1 MEDSKLQKL
10 HETLKALAPK
20 GKVGGLGFYAK
31 AGHRS
36 RRSAADGMPE
46 DKRALYS
53 FFVRAGDGPS
63 GHTHFADDGDKKL
76 KKPDK
81 KPKPVRGDQQ
91 KLRKGSA
98 SLLLRSTRSASRS
111 DRSRLLLRALVRRA
125 CDRANDGQK
134 DRRQP
139 FQCGASAASGATSCR
154 AAHDRSLCA
163 HLPAARVARSQEL
176 TKKIQQRIE
185 QTMASRASTD
195 GGGLQMVSADATAE
209 GLKPLKAGPLVKAK
223 R

>member
-63 GHTHFADDGDKKL
+63 GHTHFADEGDKKL
-76 KKPDK
+76 KKK
-81 KPKPVRGDQQ
+81 KKKKTKAPPPPSSDESSSSSSEDEDEAPPPPK
-91 KLRKGSA
+91 KTKKRKEAAARLVDIDAAYESA
-98 SLLLRSTRSASRS
+98 QAAKARSIDEAFAAS
-111 DRSRLLLRALVRRA
+111 
-125 CDRANDGQK
+125 Q
-134 DRRQP
+134 
-139 FQCGASAASGATSCR
+139 ASAAAPKKKKRKNGAAPVKKEKKRKKSKK
-154 AAHDRSLCA
+154 DR
-163 HLPAARVARSQEL
+163 
-176 TKKIQQRIE
+176 
-185 QTMASRASTD
+185 
-195 GGGLQMVSADATAE
+195 
-209 GLKPLKAGPLVKAK
+209 
-223 R
+223 

>member
-63 GHTHFADDGDKKL
+63 GHTHFADEGDKKL
-76 KKPDK
+76 KKK
-81 KPKPVRGDQQ
+81 KKKKKTKAPPPPSSDESSSSSSEDEAPPPPKKTKKRKEAAARLADIDAAYDSAQAAKARSIDEAFAASQREAPPKKKKRKNGAAPV
-91 KLRKGSA
+91 KKEKKRKKSKK
-98 SLLLRSTRSASRS
+98 
-111 DRSRLLLRALVRRA
+111 
-125 CDRANDGQK
+125 K
-134 DRRQP
+134 DR
-139 FQCGASAASGATSCR
+139 
-154 AAHDRSLCA
+154 
-163 HLPAARVARSQEL
+163 
-176 TKKIQQRIE
+176 
-185 QTMASRASTD
+185 
-195 GGGLQMVSADATAE
+195 
-209 GLKPLKAGPLVKAK
+209 
-223 R
+223 

>member
-76 KKPDK
+76 KKK
-81 KPKPVRGDQQ
+81 K
-91 KLRKGSA
+91 RKKKAPPPPSSDESSSSSSSEDEAPSRKRLADIDAAYESA
-98 SLLLRSTRSASRS
+98 QAAKARSIDEAFAAS
-111 DRSRLLLRALVRRA
+111 
-125 CDRANDGQK
+125 Q
-134 DRRQP
+134 
-139 FQCGASAASGATSCR
+139 ASAAAPPKKKKKKNGAAPVRKEKKRKKSKK
-154 AAHDRSLCA
+154 DR
-163 HLPAARVARSQEL
+163 
-176 TKKIQQRIE
+176 
-185 QTMASRASTD
+185 
-195 GGGLQMVSADATAE
+195 
-209 GLKPLKAGPLVKAK
+209 
-223 R
+223 

>member
-76 KKPDK
+76 KKK
-81 KPKPVRGDQQ
+81 KKKKKAPPPPSSDESSSSSSEDEAPS
-91 KLRKGSA
+91 RKRLADIGAAYESA
-98 SLLLRSTRSASRS
+98 QAAKARSIDEAFAAS
-111 DRSRLLLRALVRRA
+111 
-125 CDRANDGQK
+125 Q
-134 DRRQP
+134 
-139 FQCGASAASGATSCR
+139 ASAAAPKKKKRKNGATPVKKEKKRKKSKK
-154 AAHDRSLCA
+154 DR
-163 HLPAARVARSQEL
+163 
-176 TKKIQQRIE
+176 
-185 QTMASRASTD
+185 
-195 GGGLQMVSADATAE
+195 
-209 GLKPLKAGPLVKAK
+209 
-223 R
+223 

>member
-63 GHTHFADDGDKKL
+63 GHTHFADEGDKKL
-76 KKPDK
+76 KKK
-81 KPKPVRGDQQ
+81 KKKKTKAPPPPSSDESSSSSSEDEAPPPPKKTKKRKEAAVRLADIDAAYE
-91 KLRKGSA
+91 SA
-98 SLLLRSTRSASRS
+98 QAAKARSIDEAFAAS
-111 DRSRLLLRALVRRA
+111 
-125 CDRANDGQK
+125 Q
-134 DRRQP
+134 
-139 FQCGASAASGATSCR
+139 ASAAAPKKKKRKNGATPVKKEKKRKKSKKK
-154 AAHDRSLCA
+154 DR
-163 HLPAARVARSQEL
+163 
-176 TKKIQQRIE
+176 
-185 QTMASRASTD
+185 
-195 GGGLQMVSADATAE
+195 
-209 GLKPLKAGPLVKAK
+209 
-223 R
+223 

>member
-63 GHTHFADDGDKKL
+63 GHTHFAEEGDKKL
-76 KKPDK
+76 KKK
-81 KPKPVRGDQQ
+81 KKKKKTKAPPPPSSDESSSSSSEDEDEAPPPPKKTKKRKEAAARLADIDAAYDSAQAAKARSIDEAFAASQSKAAPKKKKRKNGAAPV
-91 KLRKGSA
+91 KEKKRKKSKK
-98 SLLLRSTRSASRS
+98 
-111 DRSRLLLRALVRRA
+111 
-125 CDRANDGQK
+125 K
-134 DRRQP
+134 DR
-139 FQCGASAASGATSCR
+139 
-154 AAHDRSLCA
+154 
-163 HLPAARVARSQEL
+163 
-176 TKKIQQRIE
+176 
-185 QTMASRASTD
+185 
-195 GGGLQMVSADATAE
+195 
-209 GLKPLKAGPLVKAK
+209 
-223 R
+223 

>member
-76 KKPDK
+76 KKK
-81 KPKPVRGDQQ
+81 KKKKKTKAPPPPSSDESSSSSSEDEDEAPPPPPKKTKKRKEAAARLADIDAAYESAQAAKARSIDEAFAASQREAAPKKKKRKNGAAPV
-91 KLRKGSA
+91 KEKRKKSKK
-98 SLLLRSTRSASRS
+98 
-111 DRSRLLLRALVRRA
+111 
-125 CDRANDGQK
+125 K
-134 DRRQP
+134 DR
-139 FQCGASAASGATSCR
+139 
-154 AAHDRSLCA
+154 
-163 HLPAARVARSQEL
+163 
-176 TKKIQQRIE
+176 
-185 QTMASRASTD
+185 
-195 GGGLQMVSADATAE
+195 
-209 GLKPLKAGPLVKAK
+209 
-223 R
+223 

>member
-76 KKPDK
+76 KKKEEEEDEGAAAALLSMSRRRRRCRPRTRTRTRAPPPPPK
-81 KPKPVRGDQQ
+81 KTK
-91 KLRKGSA
+91 KRKEA
-98 SLLLRSTRSASRS
+98 
-111 DRSRLLLRALVRRA
+111 
-125 CDRANDGQK
+125 
-134 DRRQP
+134 
-139 FQCGASAASGATSCR
+139 
-154 AAHDRSLCA
+154 
-163 HLPAARVARSQEL
+163 AARLADIDAAYESAQAAKARSIDEAFA
-176 TKKIQQRIE
+176 
-185 QTMASRASTD
+185 ASRAQAAAPKKKKRKN
-195 GGGLQMVSADATAE
+195 GAATRQKGEEAH
-209 GLKPLKAGPLVKAK
+209 KV
-223 R
+223 

>member
-63 GHTHFADDGDKKL
+63 GHTHFADEGDKKL
-76 KKPDK
+76 KKKKKKKKTKAPPPPSSDDDDDDSSEEGGGGAFVFFFFFFFLSFLSPSSAKCVCPDG
-81 KPKPVRGDQQ
+81 P
-91 KLRKGSA
+91 S
-98 SLLLRSTRSASRS
+98 
-111 DRSRLLLRALVRRA
+111 
-125 CDRANDGQK
+125 
-134 DRRQP
+134 
-139 FQCGASAASGATSCR
+139 
-154 AAHDRSLCA
+154 
-163 HLPAARVARSQEL
+163 PAL
-176 TKKIQQRIE
+176 TKKE
-185 QTMASRASTD
+185 YNALLSSGMP
-195 GGGLQMVSADATAE
+195 SAADRRDRWPALA
-209 GLKPLKAGPLVKAK
+209 
-223 R
+223 

>member
-63 GHTHFADDGDKKL
+63 GHTHFADEGDKKL
-76 KKPDK
+76 KKK
-81 KPKPVRGDQQ
+81 KKKKKTKAPPPPSSDESSSSSSEDEAPPPPKKTKKRKEAAARLADIDAAYDSAQAAKARSIDEVFAASQSAAAPKKKKKKKNGAAPV
-91 KLRKGSA
+91 KKEKKRKKSKK
-98 SLLLRSTRSASRS
+98 
-111 DRSRLLLRALVRRA
+111 
-125 CDRANDGQK
+125 K
-134 DRRQP
+134 DR
-139 FQCGASAASGATSCR
+139 
-154 AAHDRSLCA
+154 
-163 HLPAARVARSQEL
+163 
-176 TKKIQQRIE
+176 
-185 QTMASRASTD
+185 
-195 GGGLQMVSADATAE
+195 
-209 GLKPLKAGPLVKAK
+209 
-223 R
+223 

>member
-63 GHTHFADDGDKKL
+63 GHTHFADEGDKKL
-76 KKPDK
+76 KKK
-81 KPKPVRGDQQ
+81 KKKKTKAPPPPSSDESSSSSSEDEAPPPPKKTKKRKEAAARLADIDAAYESAQAAKARSIDEAFAASQREAAPTKKKKTNGAAPV
-91 KLRKGSA
+91 KKEKKRKKSKK
-98 SLLLRSTRSASRS
+98 
-111 DRSRLLLRALVRRA
+111 
-125 CDRANDGQK
+125 K
-134 DRRQP
+134 DR
-139 FQCGASAASGATSCR
+139 
-154 AAHDRSLCA
+154 
-163 HLPAARVARSQEL
+163 
-176 TKKIQQRIE
+176 
-185 QTMASRASTD
+185 
-195 GGGLQMVSADATAE
+195 
-209 GLKPLKAGPLVKAK
+209 
-223 R
+223 

>member
-76 KKPDK
+76 KKK
-81 KPKPVRGDQQ
+81 KKKKKTKAPPPPSSDESSSSSSEDEAPSRKRLADIDAAYDSAQAAKARSIDEAFAASQREAAPKKKKRKNGAAPV
-91 KLRKGSA
+91 KKEKKRKKSK
-98 SLLLRSTRSASRS
+98 
-111 DRSRLLLRALVRRA
+111 
-125 CDRANDGQK
+125 K
-134 DRRQP
+134 DR
-139 FQCGASAASGATSCR
+139 
-154 AAHDRSLCA
+154 
-163 HLPAARVARSQEL
+163 
-176 TKKIQQRIE
+176 
-185 QTMASRASTD
+185 
-195 GGGLQMVSADATAE
+195 
-209 GLKPLKAGPLVKAK
+209 
-223 R
+223 

>member
-76 KKPDK
+76 KKK
-81 KPKPVRGDQQ
+81 KKKKKAPPPPSSDESSSSSSEDEAPS
-91 KLRKGSA
+91 RKRLADIDAAYESA
-98 SLLLRSTRSASRS
+98 QAAKARSIDEAFAAS
-111 DRSRLLLRALVRRA
+111 
-125 CDRANDGQK
+125 Q
-134 DRRQP
+134 
-139 FQCGASAASGATSCR
+139 ASAAPKKKKRKNGAAPVKKEKKRKKSKKK
-154 AAHDRSLCA
+154 DR
-163 HLPAARVARSQEL
+163 
-176 TKKIQQRIE
+176 
-185 QTMASRASTD
+185 
-195 GGGLQMVSADATAE
+195 
-209 GLKPLKAGPLVKAK
+209 
-223 R
+223 

>member
-76 KKPDK
+76 KKK
-81 KPKPVRGDQQ
+81 KKKKKKTKAPPPPSSDESSSSSSSEDEAPS
-91 KLRKGSA
+91 RKRLADIDAAYESA
-98 SLLLRSTRSASRS
+98 QAAKARSIDEAFAAS
-111 DRSRLLLRALVRRA
+111 
-125 CDRANDGQK
+125 Q
-134 DRRQP
+134 
-139 FQCGASAASGATSCR
+139 ASAAAPKKQKKRKNGAAPVKKEKKRKKSKK
-154 AAHDRSLCA
+154 DR
-163 HLPAARVARSQEL
+163 
-176 TKKIQQRIE
+176 
-185 QTMASRASTD
+185 
-195 GGGLQMVSADATAE
+195 
-209 GLKPLKAGPLVKAK
+209 
-223 R
+223 

>member
-63 GHTHFADDGDKKL
+63 GHTHFADEGDKKL
-76 KKPDK
+76 KKK
-81 KPKPVRGDQQ
+81 KKKKKTKAPPPPSSDESSSSSSEDEAPPPPK
-91 KLRKGSA
+91 KTKKRKEAAARLADIDAAYDSA
-98 SLLLRSTRSASRS
+98 QAAKARSIDEAFAAS
-111 DRSRLLLRALVRRA
+111 
-125 CDRANDGQK
+125 Q
-134 DRRQP
+134 
-139 FQCGASAASGATSCR
+139 ASAAAPKKQKKRKNGAAPVKEKRKKSKKK
-154 AAHDRSLCA
+154 DR
-163 HLPAARVARSQEL
+163 
-176 TKKIQQRIE
+176 
-185 QTMASRASTD
+185 
-195 GGGLQMVSADATAE
+195 
-209 GLKPLKAGPLVKAK
+209 
-223 R
+223 

>member
-63 GHTHFADDGDKKL
+63 GHTHFADEGDKKL
-76 KKPDK
+76 KKK
-81 KPKPVRGDQQ
+81 KKKKTKAPPPPSSDESSSSSSEDEAPPPPKKTKKRKEAAARLADIDAAYDSAQAAKARSIDEAFAASQSKAAPKKKRKNGAAPV
-91 KLRKGSA
+91 KEKRKKSKK
-98 SLLLRSTRSASRS
+98 
-111 DRSRLLLRALVRRA
+111 
-125 CDRANDGQK
+125 K
-134 DRRQP
+134 DR
-139 FQCGASAASGATSCR
+139 
-154 AAHDRSLCA
+154 
-163 HLPAARVARSQEL
+163 
-176 TKKIQQRIE
+176 
-185 QTMASRASTD
+185 
-195 GGGLQMVSADATAE
+195 
-209 GLKPLKAGPLVKAK
+209 
-223 R
+223 

>member
-63 GHTHFADDGDKKL
+63 GHTHFADEGDKKL
-76 KKPDK
+76 KKK
-81 KPKPVRGDQQ
+81 KKKKKKTKAPPPPSSDESSSSSSSEDEDEAPPPPK
-91 KLRKGSA
+91 KTKKRKEAAARLADIDAAYDSA
-98 SLLLRSTRSASRS
+98 QAAKARSIDEAFAAS
-111 DRSRLLLRALVRRA
+111 
-125 CDRANDGQK
+125 Q
-134 DRRQP
+134 
-139 FQCGASAASGATSCR
+139 ASAAAPKKKKKRTNGAAPVKEKKR
-154 AAHDRSLCA
+154 KK
-163 HLPAARVARSQEL
+163 
-176 TKKIQQRIE
+176 TKKKDR
-185 QTMASRASTD
+185 
-195 GGGLQMVSADATAE
+195 
-209 GLKPLKAGPLVKAK
+209 
-223 R
+223 

>member
-63 GHTHFADDGDKKL
+63 GHTHFADEGAPASQL
-76 KKPDK
+76 RWPLSQI
-81 KPKPVRGDQQ
+81 PHVRGQFSMIAPSRCRSVSCAMRSRTKHVLSTSLTHQFEKSGADVVCTASAITRAQLAHVHVRMPLLSSTQ
-91 KLRKGSA
+91 SDSSAPYEGPSA
-98 SLLLRSTRSASRS
+98 S
-111 DRSRLLLRALVRRA
+111 
-125 CDRANDGQK
+125 
-134 DRRQP
+134 
-139 FQCGASAASGATSCR
+139 
-154 AAHDRSLCA
+154 
-163 HLPAARVARSQEL
+163 
-176 TKKIQQRIE
+176 I
-185 QTMASRASTD
+185 
-195 GGGLQMVSADATAE
+195 
-209 GLKPLKAGPLVKAK
+209 
-223 R
+223 

>member
-63 GHTHFADDGDKKL
+63 GHTHFAEEGDKKL
-76 KKPDK
+76 KKK
-81 KPKPVRGDQQ
+81 KKKKTKAPPPPSSDESSSSSSEDEDEAPPPPKKTKKRKEAAARLADIDAAYDSAQAAKARSIDEAFAASQREAAPKKKKRKNGAAPVR
-91 KLRKGSA
+91 KEKKRKKSK
-98 SLLLRSTRSASRS
+98 
-111 DRSRLLLRALVRRA
+111 
-125 CDRANDGQK
+125 K
-134 DRRQP
+134 DR
-139 FQCGASAASGATSCR
+139 
-154 AAHDRSLCA
+154 
-163 HLPAARVARSQEL
+163 
-176 TKKIQQRIE
+176 
-185 QTMASRASTD
+185 
-195 GGGLQMVSADATAE
+195 
-209 GLKPLKAGPLVKAK
+209 
-223 R
+223 

>member
-76 KKPDK
+76 KKK
-81 KPKPVRGDQQ
+81 KKKKAPPPPSSDESSSSSSEDEAPPPPK
-91 KLRKGSA
+91 KTKKRKEAAARLADIDAAYESA
-98 SLLLRSTRSASRS
+98 QAAKARSIDEAFAAS
-111 DRSRLLLRALVRRA
+111 
-125 CDRANDGQK
+125 Q
-134 DRRQP
+134 
-139 FQCGASAASGATSCR
+139 ASAAAPKKKKKRKNGAAPVKKEKKRKKSKK
-154 AAHDRSLCA
+154 DR
-163 HLPAARVARSQEL
+163 
-176 TKKIQQRIE
+176 
-185 QTMASRASTD
+185 
-195 GGGLQMVSADATAE
+195 
-209 GLKPLKAGPLVKAK
+209 
-223 R
+223 

>member
-63 GHTHFADDGDKKL
+63 GHTHFADEGDKKL
-76 KKPDK
+76 KKK
-81 KPKPVRGDQQ
+81 KKKKTKAPPPPSSDESSSSSSEDEDEAPPPPK
-91 KLRKGSA
+91 KTKKRKEAAARLADIDAAYESA
-98 SLLLRSTRSASRS
+98 QAAKARSIDEAFAAS
-111 DRSRLLLRALVRRA
+111 
-125 CDRANDGQK
+125 Q
-134 DRRQP
+134 
-139 FQCGASAASGATSCR
+139 ASAAAPKKKKRKNGAAPVKKEKKRKKSKK
-154 AAHDRSLCA
+154 DR
-163 HLPAARVARSQEL
+163 
-176 TKKIQQRIE
+176 
-185 QTMASRASTD
+185 
-195 GGGLQMVSADATAE
+195 
-209 GLKPLKAGPLVKAK
+209 
-223 R
+223 

>member
-63 GHTHFADDGDKKL
+63 GHTHFADEGDKKL
-76 KKPDK
+76 KKK
-81 KPKPVRGDQQ
+81 KKKKKAPPPPSSDESSSSSSEDEAPPPPPKKTKKRKEVAARLADIDAAYESAQAAKARSIDDAFAASQSKAAPKKKKRKNGAAPV
-91 KLRKGSA
+91 KKEKKRKKSK
-98 SLLLRSTRSASRS
+98 
-111 DRSRLLLRALVRRA
+111 
-125 CDRANDGQK
+125 K
-134 DRRQP
+134 DR
-139 FQCGASAASGATSCR
+139 
-154 AAHDRSLCA
+154 
-163 HLPAARVARSQEL
+163 
-176 TKKIQQRIE
+176 
-185 QTMASRASTD
+185 
-195 GGGLQMVSADATAE
+195 
-209 GLKPLKAGPLVKAK
+209 
-223 R
+223 

>member
-63 GHTHFADDGDKKL
+63 GHTHFADEGDKKL
-76 KKPDK
+76 KKK
-81 KPKPVRGDQQ
+81 KKKKKAKAPPPPSSSDESSSSSSSEDEDEAPPPPPKKTKKRKEAAARLADIDAAYESAQAAKARSIDEAFAASQSKAAPKKKKRKNGAAPV
-91 KLRKGSA
+91 KKEKKRKKSK
-98 SLLLRSTRSASRS
+98 
-111 DRSRLLLRALVRRA
+111 
-125 CDRANDGQK
+125 K
-134 DRRQP
+134 DR
-139 FQCGASAASGATSCR
+139 
-154 AAHDRSLCA
+154 
-163 HLPAARVARSQEL
+163 
-176 TKKIQQRIE
+176 
-185 QTMASRASTD
+185 
-195 GGGLQMVSADATAE
+195 
-209 GLKPLKAGPLVKAK
+209 
-223 R
+223 

>member
-63 GHTHFADDGDKKL
+63 GHTHFADEGDKKL
-76 KKPDK
+76 KKK
-81 KPKPVRGDQQ
+81 KKKKKTKAPPPPSSDESSSSSSEDEAPPPPK
-91 KLRKGSA
+91 KTKKRKEAAARLADIDAAYDSA
-98 SLLLRSTRSASRS
+98 QAAKARSIDEAFAASQREAAPKKKKRKKS
-111 DRSRLLLRALVRRA
+111 KK
-125 CDRANDGQK
+125 K
-134 DRRQP
+134 DR
-139 FQCGASAASGATSCR
+139 
-154 AAHDRSLCA
+154 
-163 HLPAARVARSQEL
+163 
-176 TKKIQQRIE
+176 
-185 QTMASRASTD
+185 
-195 GGGLQMVSADATAE
+195 
-209 GLKPLKAGPLVKAK
+209 
-223 R
+223 

>member
-76 KKPDK
+76 KKK
-81 KPKPVRGDQQ
+81 KKKKKTKAPPPPSSDESSSSSSSEDEAPS
-91 KLRKGSA
+91 RKRLADIDAAYESA
-98 SLLLRSTRSASRS
+98 QAAKARSIDEAFAAS
-111 DRSRLLLRALVRRA
+111 
-125 CDRANDGQK
+125 Q
-134 DRRQP
+134 
-139 FQCGASAASGATSCR
+139 ASAAPPKKKKRKNGAAPVKKEKKRKKSKKK
-154 AAHDRSLCA
+154 DR
-163 HLPAARVARSQEL
+163 
-176 TKKIQQRIE
+176 
-185 QTMASRASTD
+185 
-195 GGGLQMVSADATAE
+195 
-209 GLKPLKAGPLVKAK
+209 
-223 R
+223 

>member
-63 GHTHFADDGDKKL
+63 GHTHFADEGDKKL
-76 KKPDK
+76 KKK
-81 KPKPVRGDQQ
+81 KKKKKAPPPPSSDESSSSSSSEDEDEAPPPPKKTKKRKEAAARLADIDAAYDSAQAAKARSIDEAFAASQSAAAPKKKKKKTNGAAPV
-91 KLRKGSA
+91 KKEKKRKKSKK
-98 SLLLRSTRSASRS
+98 
-111 DRSRLLLRALVRRA
+111 
-125 CDRANDGQK
+125 K
-134 DRRQP
+134 DR
-139 FQCGASAASGATSCR
+139 
-154 AAHDRSLCA
+154 
-163 HLPAARVARSQEL
+163 
-176 TKKIQQRIE
+176 
-185 QTMASRASTD
+185 
-195 GGGLQMVSADATAE
+195 
-209 GLKPLKAGPLVKAK
+209 
-223 R
+223 

>member
-63 GHTHFADDGDKKL
+63 GHTHFADEGDKKL
-76 KKPDK
+76 KKK
-81 KPKPVRGDQQ
+81 KKKKKKTKAPPPPSSDESSSSSSSSEDEAPS
-91 KLRKGSA
+91 RKRLADIDAAYESA
-98 SLLLRSTRSASRS
+98 QAAKARSIDEAFAAS
-111 DRSRLLLRALVRRA
+111 
-125 CDRANDGQK
+125 Q
-134 DRRQP
+134 
-139 FQCGASAASGATSCR
+139 ASAAAPKKKKRKNGAAPVKKEKKRKKSKKK
-154 AAHDRSLCA
+154 DR
-163 HLPAARVARSQEL
+163 
-176 TKKIQQRIE
+176 
-185 QTMASRASTD
+185 
-195 GGGLQMVSADATAE
+195 
-209 GLKPLKAGPLVKAK
+209 
-223 R
+223 

>member
-76 KKPDK
+76 KKK
-81 KPKPVRGDQQ
+81 KKKKKKTKAPPPPSSDESSSSSSSEDEAPS
-91 KLRKGSA
+91 RKRLADIDAAYESA
-98 SLLLRSTRSASRS
+98 QAAKARSIDEAFAAS
-111 DRSRLLLRALVRRA
+111 
-125 CDRANDGQK
+125 Q
-134 DRRQP
+134 
-139 FQCGASAASGATSCR
+139 ASAAAPKKKKKRKNGAAPVKKEKKRKKSKK
-154 AAHDRSLCA
+154 DR
-163 HLPAARVARSQEL
+163 
-176 TKKIQQRIE
+176 
-185 QTMASRASTD
+185 
-195 GGGLQMVSADATAE
+195 
-209 GLKPLKAGPLVKAK
+209 
-223 R
+223 

>member
-63 GHTHFADDGDKKL
+63 GHTHFAEEGDKKL
-76 KKPDK
+76 KKK
-81 KPKPVRGDQQ
+81 KKKKKTKAPPPPSSDESSSSSSEDEAPPPPK
-91 KLRKGSA
+91 KTKKRKEAAARLADIDAAYESA
-98 SLLLRSTRSASRS
+98 QAAKARSIDEAFAAS
-111 DRSRLLLRALVRRA
+111 
-125 CDRANDGQK
+125 Q
-134 DRRQP
+134 
-139 FQCGASAASGATSCR
+139 ASAAAPKKKKRKNGATPVKKEKKRKKSKKK
-154 AAHDRSLCA
+154 DR
-163 HLPAARVARSQEL
+163 
-176 TKKIQQRIE
+176 
-185 QTMASRASTD
+185 
-195 GGGLQMVSADATAE
+195 
-209 GLKPLKAGPLVKAK
+209 
-223 R
+223 

>member
-76 KKPDK
+76 KKK
-81 KPKPVRGDQQ
+81 KKKKTKAPPPPSSDESSSSSSSEDEDEAPPPPKKTKKRKEVAARLADIDAAYESAQAAKARSIDEAFAASQSKAAPKKKKRKHGAAPV
-91 KLRKGSA
+91 KKEKKRKKSK
-98 SLLLRSTRSASRS
+98 
-111 DRSRLLLRALVRRA
+111 
-125 CDRANDGQK
+125 K
-134 DRRQP
+134 DR
-139 FQCGASAASGATSCR
+139 
-154 AAHDRSLCA
+154 
-163 HLPAARVARSQEL
+163 
-176 TKKIQQRIE
+176 
-185 QTMASRASTD
+185 
-195 GGGLQMVSADATAE
+195 
-209 GLKPLKAGPLVKAK
+209 
-223 R
+223 

>member
-76 KKPDK
+76 KKK
-81 KPKPVRGDQQ
+81 KKKKKTKAPPPPPSSDESSSSSSEDEAPS
-91 KLRKGSA
+91 RKRLADIDAAYESA
-98 SLLLRSTRSASRS
+98 QAAKARSIDEAFAAS
-111 DRSRLLLRALVRRA
+111 
-125 CDRANDGQK
+125 Q
-134 DRRQP
+134 
-139 FQCGASAASGATSCR
+139 ASAAAPKKKKRKNGAAPVKKEKKRKKSKKK
-154 AAHDRSLCA
+154 DR
-163 HLPAARVARSQEL
+163 
-176 TKKIQQRIE
+176 
-185 QTMASRASTD
+185 
-195 GGGLQMVSADATAE
+195 
-209 GLKPLKAGPLVKAK
+209 
-223 R
+223 

>member
-63 GHTHFADDGDKKL
+63 GHTHFADEGDKKL
-76 KKPDK
+76 KKK
-81 KPKPVRGDQQ
+81 KKKKKTKAPPPPSSDESSSSSSEDEAPPPPK
-91 KLRKGSA
+91 KTKKRKEAAARLADIDAAYDSA
-98 SLLLRSTRSASRS
+98 QAAKARSIDEAFAASQSA
-111 DRSRLLLRALVRRA
+111 AAPKKKKKKTNGAGLVKKEKKRKKSKK
-125 CDRANDGQK
+125 K
-134 DRRQP
+134 DR
-139 FQCGASAASGATSCR
+139 
-154 AAHDRSLCA
+154 
-163 HLPAARVARSQEL
+163 
-176 TKKIQQRIE
+176 
-185 QTMASRASTD
+185 
-195 GGGLQMVSADATAE
+195 
-209 GLKPLKAGPLVKAK
+209 
-223 R
+223 

>member
-76 KKPDK
+76 KKK
-81 KPKPVRGDQQ
+81 KKTKAPPPPSSDESSSSSSEDEDEAPPPKKTKKRKEAAARLADIDAAYDSAQAAKARSIDEAFAASQREAAPKKKKRKNGAAPV
-91 KLRKGSA
+91 KKEKKRKKSKK
-98 SLLLRSTRSASRS
+98 
-111 DRSRLLLRALVRRA
+111 
-125 CDRANDGQK
+125 K
-134 DRRQP
+134 DR
-139 FQCGASAASGATSCR
+139 
-154 AAHDRSLCA
+154 
-163 HLPAARVARSQEL
+163 
-176 TKKIQQRIE
+176 
-185 QTMASRASTD
+185 
-195 GGGLQMVSADATAE
+195 
-209 GLKPLKAGPLVKAK
+209 
-223 R
+223 

>member
-76 KKPDK
+76 KKK
-81 KPKPVRGDQQ
+81 KKKKKKTKAPPPPSSDESSSSSSEDEDEAPPPPKKTKKRKEAAARLADIDAAYDSAQAAKARSIDEAFAASQSAAAPKKKKKKTNGAAPV
-91 KLRKGSA
+91 KKEKKRKKSKK
-98 SLLLRSTRSASRS
+98 
-111 DRSRLLLRALVRRA
+111 
-125 CDRANDGQK
+125 K
-134 DRRQP
+134 DR
-139 FQCGASAASGATSCR
+139 
-154 AAHDRSLCA
+154 
-163 HLPAARVARSQEL
+163 
-176 TKKIQQRIE
+176 
-185 QTMASRASTD
+185 
-195 GGGLQMVSADATAE
+195 
-209 GLKPLKAGPLVKAK
+209 
-223 R
+223 

>member
-76 KKPDK
+76 KKK
-81 KPKPVRGDQQ
+81 KKKKKTKAPPPPSSDESSSSSSEDEDEAPPPPKKTKKRKEAAARLADIDAAYDSAQAAKARSIDEAFAASQSAAAPKKKKKKTNGAAPV
-91 KLRKGSA
+91 KKEKKRKKSKK
-98 SLLLRSTRSASRS
+98 
-111 DRSRLLLRALVRRA
+111 
-125 CDRANDGQK
+125 K
-134 DRRQP
+134 DR
-139 FQCGASAASGATSCR
+139 
-154 AAHDRSLCA
+154 
-163 HLPAARVARSQEL
+163 
-176 TKKIQQRIE
+176 
-185 QTMASRASTD
+185 
-195 GGGLQMVSADATAE
+195 
-209 GLKPLKAGPLVKAK
+209 
-223 R
+223 

>member
-63 GHTHFADDGDKKL
+63 GHTHFADEGDKKL
-76 KKPDK
+76 KKK
-81 KPKPVRGDQQ
+81 KKKKTKAPPPPSSDESSSSSSEDEAPPPPK
-91 KLRKGSA
+91 KTKKRKEAAARLADIDAAYESA
-98 SLLLRSTRSASRS
+98 QAAKARSIDEAFAAS
-111 DRSRLLLRALVRRA
+111 
-125 CDRANDGQK
+125 Q
-134 DRRQP
+134 
-139 FQCGASAASGATSCR
+139 ASAAPPKKKKRKNGAAPVKKEKKRKKSKK
-154 AAHDRSLCA
+154 DR
-163 HLPAARVARSQEL
+163 
-176 TKKIQQRIE
+176 
-185 QTMASRASTD
+185 
-195 GGGLQMVSADATAE
+195 
-209 GLKPLKAGPLVKAK
+209 
-223 R
+223 

>member
-46 DKRALYS
+46 GKRALYS

-76 KKPDK
+76 KKK
-81 KPKPVRGDQQ
+81 KKKKKKTKAPPPPSSDESSSSSSSEDEAPS
-91 KLRKGSA
+91 RKRLADIDAAYESA
-98 SLLLRSTRSASRS
+98 QAAKARSIDEAFAAS
-111 DRSRLLLRALVRRA
+111 
-125 CDRANDGQK
+125 Q
-134 DRRQP
+134 
-139 FQCGASAASGATSCR
+139 ASAAAPKKKKRKNGAAPVKKEKKRKKSKKK
-154 AAHDRSLCA
+154 DR
-163 HLPAARVARSQEL
+163 
-176 TKKIQQRIE
+176 
-185 QTMASRASTD
+185 
-195 GGGLQMVSADATAE
+195 
-209 GLKPLKAGPLVKAK
+209 
-223 R
+223 

>member
-36 RRSAADGMPE
+36 RRSVADGMPE

-76 KKPDK
+76 KKK
-81 KPKPVRGDQQ
+81 KKKKKKRKNGAAPV
-91 KLRKGSA
+91 KEKRKKSKK
-98 SLLLRSTRSASRS
+98 
-111 DRSRLLLRALVRRA
+111 
-125 CDRANDGQK
+125 K
-134 DRRQP
+134 DR
-139 FQCGASAASGATSCR
+139 
-154 AAHDRSLCA
+154 
-163 HLPAARVARSQEL
+163 
-176 TKKIQQRIE
+176 
-185 QTMASRASTD
+185 
-195 GGGLQMVSADATAE
+195 
-209 GLKPLKAGPLVKAK
+209 
-223 R
+223 

>member
-63 GHTHFADDGDKKL
+63 GHTHFAEEGDKKL
-76 KKPDK
+76 KKK
-81 KPKPVRGDQQ
+81 KKKKTKAPPPPSSDESSSSSSEDEDEAPPPPK
-91 KLRKGSA
+91 KTKKRKEAAARLADIDAAYESA
-98 SLLLRSTRSASRS
+98 QAAKARSIDEAFAAS
-111 DRSRLLLRALVRRA
+111 
-125 CDRANDGQK
+125 Q
-134 DRRQP
+134 
-139 FQCGASAASGATSCR
+139 ASAAAPKKKKRKNGAAPVKKEKKRKKSKKK
-154 AAHDRSLCA
+154 DR
-163 HLPAARVARSQEL
+163 
-176 TKKIQQRIE
+176 
-185 QTMASRASTD
+185 
-195 GGGLQMVSADATAE
+195 
-209 GLKPLKAGPLVKAK
+209 
-223 R
+223 